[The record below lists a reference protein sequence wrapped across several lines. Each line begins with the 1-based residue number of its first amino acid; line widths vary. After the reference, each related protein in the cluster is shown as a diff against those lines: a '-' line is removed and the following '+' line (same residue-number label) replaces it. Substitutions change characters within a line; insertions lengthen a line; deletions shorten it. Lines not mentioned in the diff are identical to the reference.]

1 MCGARF
7 GQALAFLGGFRWLD
21 AVRLRAILPTVC
33 YFYFAQTLLE

>member
-21 AVRLRAILPTVC
+21 AVRLYAIYQQSVTFILPKDC
-33 YFYFAQTLLE
+33 